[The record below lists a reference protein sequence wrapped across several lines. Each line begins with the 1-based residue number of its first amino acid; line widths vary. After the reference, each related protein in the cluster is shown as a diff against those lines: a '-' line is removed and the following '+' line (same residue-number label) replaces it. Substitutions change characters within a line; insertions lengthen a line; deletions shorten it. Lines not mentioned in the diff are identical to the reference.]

1 MQIVAGLRTLRAQA
15 HTILRDAI
23 VEGRFVPGERLN
35 EVQLAEEI
43 GVSRGTLREAMR
55 NLEQEGLL
63 VSNPHRGT
71 FVRQFTAQEAD
82 ELQEVRLGLEITA
95 ACRIGEKL
103 GPAAERL
110 LEERL
115 TQLETAYTA
124 PLPFPERLKADLGFH
139 EAICEAAGNSTLTN
153 VWRSLVGNIT
163 VMVLSVGPERMTPLQ
178 NPGAHRDL
186 IGVIK
191 TGDPNRIRE
200 AFTEH
205 FTVGQRVIAAA
216 FAGRDA
222 PARLRDG
229 AG

>member
-1 MQIVAGLRTLRAQA
+1 MQIVAGTRTLRAQA
-15 HTILRDAI
+15 LTNLRHAI
-23 VEGRFVPGERLN
+23 VEGRFTPGERLN

-63 VSNPHRGT
+63 VSKPHRGT
-71 FVRQFTAQEAD
+71 FVREFTAREAD
-82 ELQEVRLGLEITA
+82 DLQEVRLGLEITA
-95 ACRIGEKL
+95 ACRLGENL
-103 GPAAERL
+103 EPAAERL

-115 TQLETAYTA
+115 TQLDTSYTT

-139 EAICEAAGNSTLTN
+139 EAICEAAGNRTLTN
-153 VWRSLVGNIT
+153 VWRSLIGNIT

-178 NPGAHRDL
+178 NPEAHREL
-186 IGVIK
+186 ISVIK
-191 TGDPNRIRE
+191 RGDPIRIRE

-205 FTVGQRVIAAA
+205 FAAGQRVVAAA

-222 PARLRDG
+222 PTRLRDG
-229 AG
+229 TG